1 MRKRLS
7 LRGRMVM
14 TAVVAAGVALAVLL
28 LLVGPSLDRRAR
40 DQAFASLT
48 AEARLMARVVEDA
61 ARPAARTSRPS
72 TPSWTRP
79 RARWTR
85 GSR

>member
-7 LRGRMVM
+7 LRGRMVL

-28 LLVGPSLDRRAR
+28 LLAGPSLDRRAR

-48 AEARLMARVVEDA
+48 AEARLMARVVEDELARGTGLDALDPVVDAA
-61 ARPAARTSRPS
+61 AREGAART
-72 TPSWTRP
+72 T
-79 RARWTR
+79 
-85 GSR
+85 